1 MKNKLVVPGVQKVI
15 DARKEEIANELGVDL
30 GGHASA
36 HDNGIVGGQFG
47 GQITK
52 SLVALA
58 MQQLAEKENNSK

>member
-1 MKNKLVVPGVQKVI
+1 MKNKLIVPGVQKVI
-15 DARKEEIANELGVDL
+15 DETKEEIANELGVHL
-30 GGHASA
+30 GGDSSA
-36 HDNGIVGGQFG
+36 HDNGTVGGQFG